1 METIA
6 LGAIL
11 IFFLV
16 LTDPN
21 RISLPLIL
29 VPYLL
34 ASLIV
39 YRLVSLVLL
48 GLFAGTVKKSKIRL
62 YALIITAVAVNF
74 ALLKSIGQITVQD
87 FLISGAIVVVS
98 VIYISRF
105 SLTN

>member
-6 LGAIL
+6 LAAVLIL
-11 IFFLV
+11 FLV
-16 LTDPN
+16 FTDPN

-34 ASLIV
+34 ASLII
-39 YRLVSLVLL
+39 YRSVNLILF
-48 GLFAGTVKKSKIRL
+48 GLFAGTAKKSKIRL
-62 YALIITAVAVNF
+62 YSLIITAVTVNF

-105 SLTN
+105 SLSK